1 MPTPPNSSRKNAT
14 ALADRNLADR
24 LRIVPV
30 SAASASEAEWQ
41 SIEREGFTIRVD
53 PQRQSPLAFAL
64 SVAQG
69 LDGRPRRL
77 DASYLYDAAGSAL
90 FERITEQ
97 PEYYLTRAEDRLLA
111 QHAVAIR
118 EAAGESSLLELGS
131 GASVKTQHLLD
142 AWTRFGPASYV
153 AVDVD
158 AQAIEQACTTLRL
171 RYPDPA
177 HLALR
182 GIAATYERALGTL
195 HGPEKLTIAF
205 LGSSLGNLGW
215 KEYPAFCELVAG
227 ALRPGDHFLVGLDLV
242 KDPARIEAAY
252 NDAAGVTAAFTRNLF
267 ARMNRELGT
276 RIPESAIEH
285 VAYYDTERERI
296 EIFAQA
302 LQPFSIQVPALGR
315 EFRIARG
322 ERILTEVSH
331 KFRPAAFIATVER
344 FGLQATWRTPE
355 NDEFGLFLF
364 KKPKESRFAAQKPA
378 RFAAELAWLSA
389 ARARTLQIVAPLSE
403 ADLERQHSPLMSP
416 IAWDLGHIAQFEEE
430 WLVPAVEGGSASS
443 EMAPLYDALATP
455 RAERSK
461 LALPA
466 VPALWQR
473 LSSVRQR
480 VERHFVGAAGSAS
493 CRTSVLPAGEFS
505 LALVAQHE
513 AQHQETILQAIALRA
528 DLDYRPSFAGG
539 TAPQSASC
547 PVTDRVLI
555 PGGPFVMGTNDRA
568 WAYDNER
575 PAHEVSVPNFWLG
588 RAPVTN
594 REYLAFMASGGYAE
608 RSFWSEA
615 GWAWLQGDGAQAP
628 AHWRL
633 TRPSDPSSLECWRA
647 LVFGRLEPLHP
658 DGIVVHVSWFEADAY
673 ARWAGGRL
681 PSEAEWEKAAAW
693 DPTQGV
699 ARRFPWG
706 DAAWDASRANLDQ
719 ERLEPARA
727 SAYPEGRSAY
737 GCLQMLGD
745 IWEWTDSWFSA
756 YPGFESFPYPEY
768 SQPFFGREYRVLRG
782 GSFASRALVVRN
794 TFRNWDWP
802 QRRQIFA
809 GIRCAW
815 PA

>member
-1 MPTPPNSSRKNAT
+1 MPTPPNSSRKTAT
-14 ALADRNLADR
+14 VLSDRHLGER
-24 LRIVPV
+24 LRVVPASV
-30 SAASASEAEWQ
+30 SESEWQ
-41 SIEREGFTIRVD
+41 SVERESFTISVD

-69 LDGRPRRL
+69 LDSRPRRL
-77 DASYLYDAAGSAL
+77 DASYLYDATGSAL

-111 QHAVAIR
+111 QHARAIR
-118 EAAGESSLLELGS
+118 DATGESTLLELGS
-131 GASVKTQHLLD
+131 GASLKTQRLLD
-142 AWTRFGPASYV
+142 AWTLMGPASYV

-158 AQAIEQACTTLRL
+158 ALAIEQACTALRL
-171 RYPDPA
+171 RYPDPTR
-177 HLALR
+177 LALR

-195 HGPEKLTIAF
+195 HGREPMTIAF

-215 KEYPAFCELVAG
+215 KEYPAFCELIAG
-227 ALRPGDHFLVGLDLV
+227 ALRAGDHFLVGLDLV
-242 KDPARIEAAY
+242 KDPACIEAAY

-276 RIPESAIEH
+276 CIPESAIEH
-285 VAYYDTERERI
+285 VAYYDTERERV

-331 KFRPAAFIATVER
+331 KFRVAAFIATVER
-344 FGLQATWRTPE
+344 FGLQLGFRSDE

-364 KKPKESRFAAQKPA
+364 KKPKESRFAAVKPS
-378 RFAAELAWLSA
+378 RFAAELALLSA
-389 ARARTLQIVAPLSE
+389 ARARTLQIVGPLSE

-430 WLVPAVEGGSASS
+430 WLVPAATGTKAPN

-466 VPALWQR
+466 VPAVWQR
-473 LSSVRQR
+473 LGSVRQR
-480 VERHFVGAAGSAS
+480 VERHFVSAAGSAGS
-493 CRTSVLPAGEFS
+493 RTAELPAGEFS
-505 LALVAQHE
+505 LALVVQHE
-513 AQHQETILQAIALRA
+513 AQHQETILQAIALRT
-528 DLDYRPSFAGG
+528 DLHYRPSFASS
-539 TAPQSASC
+539 ASPQSAAR

-555 PGGPFVMGTNDRA
+555 PGGPFVMGTDDGA

-575 PAHEVSVPNFWLG
+575 PAHEVTVPSFFLG
-588 RAPVTN
+588 RAPVSN
-594 REYLAFMASGGYAE
+594 REYLAFMASGGYAD

-615 GWAWLQGDGAQAP
+615 GWAWLQGEPAQSP

-633 TRPSDPSSLECWRA
+633 TQPGDPSSLESWRA
-647 LVFGRLEPLHP
+647 LAFGRLEPLHP
-658 DGIVVHVSWFEADAY
+658 DGIVVHVSCYEAEAY
-673 ARWAGGRL
+673 SRWAGGRL

-693 DPTQGV
+693 DPTKGV
-699 ARRFPWG
+699 AQRFPWG
-706 DAAWDASRANLDQ
+706 DGPWDATRANLDQ

-727 SAYPEGRSAY
+727 GAYPEGRSAY
-737 GCLQMLGD
+737 GCVQMLGD
-745 IWEWTDSWFSA
+745 VWEWTDTCFA
-756 YPGFESFPYPEY
+756 PYPGFECFPYPHY
-768 SQPFFGREYRVLRG
+768 SQPFFGRDYRVLRG
-782 GSFASRALVVRN
+782 GSFATRAVVARN
-794 TFRNWDWP
+794 TFRNWDRP

-809 GIRCAW
+809 GFRCAW
-815 PA
+815 PC

>member
-1 MPTPPNSSRKNAT
+1 MPTPPNLGRKNAT
-14 ALADRNLADR
+14 TLLARSFADR
-24 LRIVPV
+24 LRIVTPLPASV
-30 SAASASEAEWQ
+30 AAAEWQ
-41 SIEREGFTIRVD
+41 SVEREGFTIRVD

-64 SVAQG
+64 SVAEG
-69 LDGRPRRL
+69 LDSRPRRL
-77 DASYLYDAAGSAL
+77 DASYLYDATGSSL

-111 QHAVAIR
+111 RHALTIR
-118 EAAGESSLLELGS
+118 EAAGPSTLWELGS
-131 GASVKTQHLLD
+131 GASLKTQRLLD
-142 AWTRFGPASYV
+142 AWTLAGPAAYV
-153 AVDVD
+153 PIDVD
-158 AQAIEQACTTLRL
+158 AQAIEQACTALRR

-177 HLALR
+177 RLALR
-182 GIAATYERALGTL
+182 GIAATYERALGAL
-195 HGPEKLTIAF
+195 HGPEKVTLAF

-215 KEYPAFCELVAG
+215 KEYPAFCQLVASS
-227 ALRPGDHFLVGLDLV
+227 LRPGDHFLVGLDLV

-267 ARMNRELGT
+267 ARMNRELHT
-276 RIPESAIEH
+276 SIPGAAIEH
-285 VAYYDTERERI
+285 IAYYDVERERV

-302 LQPFSIQVPALGR
+302 RQEFSIPVRALGR

-331 KFRPAAFIATVER
+331 KFRPAAFVATVER
-344 FGLQATWRTPE
+344 FGLHAVWRTE
-355 NDEFGLFLF
+355 DDEFGLFLF
-364 KKPKESRFAAQKPA
+364 KKPRESRFVAGKAS
-378 RFAAELAWLSA
+378 RFGAELALLSA

-403 ADLERQHSPLMSP
+403 ADLARQHSRLMSP

-430 WLVPAVEGGSASS
+430 WLVPDRASAGAQS
-443 EMAPLYDALATP
+443 EIAPLYDPLITP

-466 VPALWQR
+466 VPAVWLR
-473 LSSVRQR
+473 LGSVRQR

-493 CRTSVLPAGEFS
+493 ALTADLPAGEFS
-505 LALVAQHE
+505 LPLVVQHE
-513 AQHQETILQAIALRA
+513 AQHQETILQAIALRE
-528 DLDYRPSFAGG
+528 DLLYRPSFAGG
-539 TAPQSASC
+539 AAPQSAAA

-575 PAHEVSVPNFWLG
+575 PAHEVNVPSFCLG

-594 REYLAFMASGGYAE
+594 QEYLAFMVSGAYAE
-608 RSFWSEA
+608 HRFWSEA
-615 GWAWLQGDGAQAP
+615 GWAWLRTERAHAP

-633 TRPSDPSSLECWRA
+633 TESADASSLGSWRA
-647 LVFGRLEPLHP
+647 LTFGRLEPLHP
-658 DGIVVHVSWFEADAY
+658 DGIVVHVSWYEADAY
-673 ARWAGGRL
+673 ARWVGGRL

-693 DPTQGV
+693 DPTKGV
-699 ARRFPWG
+699 AQRFPWG
-706 DAAWDASRANLDQ
+706 DAPWDATRANLDQ

-727 SAYPEGRSAY
+727 SAYPDGRSAY
-737 GCLQMLGD
+737 GCLHLLGD
-745 IWEWTDSWFSA
+745 VWEWTDTWFGA

-768 SQPFFGREYRVLRG
+768 SQVFFGRDYRVLRG
-782 GSFASRALVVRN
+782 GSFSTRAVVARN
-794 TFRNWDWP
+794 TFRNWDLP

-809 GIRCAW
+809 GFRCAW